1 MNFSF
6 PYFIYVHYF
15 TFLILVH
22 IPKIVQ
28 YLYIWTRWRERDL
41 AC

>member
-1 MNFSF
+1 MFSL
-6 PYFIYVHYF
+6 P
-15 TFLILVH
+15 LIFFNILLVH